1 MDFRK
6 ITIKNKI
13 LENDK
18 LDFVF
23 TDLDCYPFT
32 LAIEMKDRTSANL

>member
-6 ITIKNKI
+6 VTMKNRI
-13 LENDK
+13 WENNK

-23 TDLDCYPFT
+23 ADLDCYPFT
-32 LAIEMKDRTSANL
+32 LAIGMKDRTSANL